1 MSRAFGN
8 KRNLFSFNRHHKWGG
23 HQLSLGGDR
32 DAVQFLGQ
40 TLQQRIIPP
49 KCNDACAEGWLPQFK
64 SMYHGIFQRKST
76 NWKDV
81 LFQELRVGGGGKQAS
96 GRCAI
101 LLSVSPE
108 PQDHPS
114 PINKA
119 PAGLPPSYR
128 AMLPASKRK
137 EALPIS
143 EPCVGSQHKRGKRIC
158 CPDGSK
164 LQPVQGTRDQRGW
177 AASR

>member
-1 MSRAFGN
+1 M
-8 KRNLFSFNRHHKWGG
+8 
-23 HQLSLGGDR
+23 
-32 DAVQFLGQ
+32 
-40 TLQQRIIPP
+40 
-49 KCNDACAEGWLPQFK
+49 
-64 SMYHGIFQRKST
+64 
-76 NWKDV
+76 
-81 LFQELRVGGGGKQAS
+81 GGKQAS

-164 LQPVQGTRDQRGW
+164 LQPVKGLGRLQVIPTRDVSSAHTVFSSFLSPRQNAKLPSVPQLSGSPGTPRLWVPHLPHKCPEAQISQSPTGYT
-177 AASR
+177 SCYSYMVCGVFILRTQG